1 MTDHWEFVL
10 AAYGLTAL
18 ALGAYWRRLHRQ
30 EQALAVTRPPGAP
43 PRREGARAEP
53 ADPPPGP
60 PARADAAAPGRRGA
74 ASGAGTAS

>member
-1 MTDHWEFVL
+1 MSDHWEFVL

-30 EQALAVTRPPGAP
+30 EQALAVTRPAGAP
-43 PRREGARAEP
+43 PRQQGARAEP
-53 ADPPPGP
+53 ADPPPRP
-60 PARADAAAPGRRGA
+60 PARADAGAAGRRDA